1 MTQST
6 NKPNMH
12 RVEKISLQPAVD
24 VLSNTAAVEMLF
36 VAGLNEEQIKKE
48 ELDAQLERWKDSDR
62 WDVSR
67 VSYVYHQE
75 VPSRRSDEVAKK
87 RDGAVAYVVT
97 HSWHNK
103 MMESVECSECGMEC
117 VRLAISNHQ
126 NSRRC
131 RAKQNQNEVRDRGL
145 QRASSRSETLTDLIA
160 EHSEVGIQRLRTR
173 YIPGGPR
180 KRSKLGYV
188 SYATPE
194 GIQKAKE
201 EYLPAAVSRAG
212 GRSVERGRILWRSK
226 EHCIVATCNTMYVVD
241 VEIPD
246 RIYRRRSLYVSSY
259 SGTSVVYNADGWRVG
274 EPIPKYTGEIEK
286 QRWHSDQA
294 VLVVE
299 VDDGHEQAIE
309 LPHPVDTVTR
319 APTYPIES
327 DSDMDIGENKAD
339 PGNEPE
345 PTLAAFVPGQVV
357 AAENGVVV
365 HL

>member
-1 MTQST
+1 MTRST

-12 RVEKISLQPAVD
+12 RVEKISLQPAVN

-36 VAGLNEEQIKKE
+36 VAGLNEEQIKKD
-48 ELDAQLERWKDSDR
+48 ELDAQLERWKDSER
-62 WDVSR
+62 WEVNQDSH
-67 VSYVYHQE
+67 VYHQE
-75 VPSRRSDEVAKK
+75 VPSRWLDEVAKK

-97 HSWHNK
+97 RSWHNE
-103 MMESVECSECGMEC
+103 MMESVECSKCGMEC
-117 VRLAISNHQ
+117 VRLALSNHQ

-131 RAKQNQNEVRDRGL
+131 RAKQNQNEVSERGL
-145 QRASSRSETLTDLIA
+145 QRASSRSKILTDLIA
-160 EHSEVGIQRLRTR
+160 EQSEVGIQRLRTR

-212 GRSVERGRILWRSK
+212 GRSVKRGRILWRSK
-226 EHCIVATCNTMYVVD
+226 EHCIVSTCNTMYVVD

-259 SGTSVVYNADGWRVG
+259 SGTRVVYNADGWRVG
-274 EPIPKYTGEIEK
+274 EPIPEYTGEIET
-286 QRWHSDQA
+286 QRWYSDQA

-299 VDDGHEQAIE
+299 ADDGHEQTIE

-319 APTYPIES
+319 DPTYPIES
-327 DSDMDIGENKAD
+327 DPDIDIGENEAD
-339 PGNEPE
+339 PGSEPE
-345 PTLAAFVPGQVV
+345 PTSAAFIPGQVV

-365 HL
+365 HI